1 MGSQAAGVAVETVEF
16 FSLVLPDEGFRCIV
30 TPNPKGTGM
39 VQMFFENNEQAASAS
54 QRIDAKGATVYF
66 GCATFVTAGNR
77 KSENALGAR
86 SFWLDI
92 DCGAGKPYANAREGV
107 IALHAF
113 CAKVGLPLPLI
124 VASGVGLHVYWTLTE
139 SIDADTWRETAH
151 LLRSVAQHHELR
163 VDNSRTTDIAS
174 ILRPVGSHHRKA
186 DPKRVKVVHAGS
198 AVEHKSFHETLQE
211 HVLAQGVVGQDTS
224 SGPSLN
230 SDLIGEESYPPAYG
244 ERIVNGCGVVRHMR
258 DEQGNVDQPTWYAV
272 LGVLA
277 FCEDGEELAHEW
289 SSGHPQYTKRET
301 AFKLAQASKYKP
313 TTCAKMSGIQPDICA
328 VCPHAGKIRSP
339 IALGFV
345 TPEVPVKN
353 EQDEVITLP
362 DGYRYAPFRQGM
374 EPTLQY
380 SLIDGDGNTVWIPFC
395 DTLFYP
401 ISRIKTPEGYQ
412 MELEMHVRAGQKRRF
427 TLDCGTIARGGSDL
441 AYELGR
447 REIVPLFS
455 KMKPQIDQYMHKWMD
470 RLRTRAEEISTFHH
484 YGWHEDGFLI
494 GKSLITETGERQVLL
509 SGDAKVREH
518 AFGTK
523 GSFKVWKE
531 VIHTAY
537 NYPGQEGLQ
546 YLVTTAFA
554 APLLSLF
561 QQYGGIVVYAH
572 SEGSG
577 VGKTTAQ
584 RAGLSA
590 FGDWEQLQLTDKQVT
605 INGLWS
611 TVGAFCNL
619 PVMFD
624 ELTNQPNWFASELVF
639 NMSSGQGK
647 VRAKQDGTLQQ
658 NNAKWST
665 IMMASGNTMLTEKVS
680 LHRANADA
688 ELSRL
693 FEFSLSNTSRLSPNE
708 AAQLF
713 PKLKLNY
720 GHAGV
725 KFVTYVIQNRSK
737 IEQALVAVQQAFNA
751 EAGIAQQERYWSAL
765 QACQLVALKICNKL
779 GILDF
784 PVEPFKAWILEQ
796 LGVNRVQ
803 KMEVANEPLEIFG
816 RMMADHWQGILVTKG
831 EGDVRKN
838 LLAEVV
844 QHPKGTMHGRAI
856 LAMEPNER
864 SMLMLNTATIREWCN
879 KRGCSMKEIF
889 SAVVKAG
896 ICDPNQE
903 KYSLGRGTGQYNPI
917 TSQVRCWV
925 IDLAK
930 MSSVLDRN
938 IAQRLRVITH
948 GGTDGVADAA
958 AGS

>member
-1 MGSQAAGVAVETVEF
+1 
-16 FSLVLPDEGFRCIV
+16 
-30 TPNPKGTGM
+30 
-39 VQMFFENNEQAASAS
+39 
-54 QRIDAKGATVYF
+54 
-66 GCATFVTAGNR
+66 
-77 KSENALGAR
+77 
-86 SFWLDI
+86 
-92 DCGAGKPYANAREGV
+92 
-107 IALHAF
+107 
-113 CAKVGLPLPLI
+113 
-124 VASGVGLHVYWTLTE
+124 
-139 SIDADTWRETAH
+139 
-151 LLRSVAQHHELR
+151 
-163 VDNSRTTDIAS
+163 
-174 ILRPVGSHHRKA
+174 
-186 DPKRVKVVHAGS
+186 
-198 AVEHKSFHETLQE
+198 
-211 HVLAQGVVGQDTS
+211 
-224 SGPSLN
+224 
-230 SDLIGEESYPPAYG
+230 
-244 ERIVNGCGVVRHMR
+244 
-258 DEQGNVDQPTWYAV
+258 
-272 LGVLA
+272 
-277 FCEDGEELAHEW
+277 
-289 SSGHPQYTKRET
+289 
-301 AFKLAQASKYKP
+301 
-313 TTCAKMSGIQPDICA
+313 
-328 VCPHAGKIRSP
+328 
-339 IALGFV
+339 
-345 TPEVPVKN
+345 
-353 EQDEVITLP
+353 
-362 DGYRYAPFRQGM
+362 
-374 EPTLQY
+374 
-380 SLIDGDGNTVWIPFC
+380 
-395 DTLFYP
+395 LFYP
-401 ISRIKTPEGYQ
+401 ISRIKTPSGYE

-447 REIVPLFS
+447 REIVPLYS

-470 RLRTRAEEISTFHH
+470 RLRVRAEEISTFTH

-494 GKSLITETGERQVLL
+494 GKTLVTPTGDKPVLL
-509 SGDAKVREH
+509 SGDAKQKQE

-523 GSFKVWKE
+523 GSLEVWKD
-531 VIHTAY
+531 VVHTAY

-658 NNAKWST
+658 NSAKWST

-693 FEFSLSNTSRLSPNE
+693 FEFSLTSTSRLSPNE

-720 GHAGV
+720 GHAGL
-725 KFVTYVIQNRSK
+725 KFIEFVVANRAK
-737 IEQALVAVQQAFNA
+737 VEQTLVAVQHAFNA

-796 LGVNRVQ
+796 LSVNRVQ

-816 RMMADHWQGILVTKG
+816 RMLADHWQGILVTQG

-856 LAMEPNER
+856 LPMDPNER
-864 SMLMLNTATIREWCN
+864 SLMMLNTATIREWCN

-889 SAVVKAG
+889 AACVKAG

-903 KYSLGRGTGQYNPI
+903 RYSLGRGTAQYNPVS
-917 TSQVRCWV
+917 SQVRCWV
-925 IDLAK
+925 VDLQK
-930 MSSVLDRN
+930 MAGALDRSVV
-938 IAQRLRVITH
+938 QRLRLV
-948 GGTDGVADAA
+948 DNNNGVADAD
-958 AGS
+958 AGARS

>member
-1 MGSQAAGVAVETVEF
+1 MF
-16 FSLVLPDEGFRCIV
+16 FS
-30 TPNPKGTGM
+30 T
-39 VQMFFENNEQAASAS
+39 NEEAADAVAK
-54 QRIDAKGATVYF
+54 IDGRGQTVYF
-66 GCATFVTAGNR
+66 GCSSYLANTTRASTNIA
-77 KSENALGAR
+77 KSR

-92 DCGAGKPYANAREGV
+92 DCGGEKEYANAKDGAKALSAFCKDV
-107 IALHAF
+107 GIPLPTIVKSGIGLHA
-113 CAKVGLPLPLI
+113 
-124 VASGVGLHVYWTLTE
+124 YW
-139 SIDADTWRETAH
+139 SMDADMDAPAWRETSMR
-151 LLRSVAQHHELR
+151 LRMAAELAGFR
-163 VDNSRTTDIAS
+163 PDHSRTTDIAS
-174 ILRPVGSHHRKA
+174 ILRPVKAHHRKA
-186 DPKRVKVVHAGS
+186 EPILVKTVNVAPQMSLAHFDH
-198 AVEHKSFHETLQE
+198 VLQE
-211 HVLAQGVVGQDTS
+211 YLSANGVDGQNTS
-224 SGPSLN
+224 SQPSLN
-230 SDLIGEESYPPAYG
+230 SDLMGGESYPPAYA
-244 ERIVNGCGVVRHMR
+244 ERIANGCGVVAQMR
-258 DEQGNVDQPTWYAV
+258 DTQGNIDQPTWYAA

-277 FCEDGEELAHEW
+277 FCEDGEQFAHEW
-289 SSGHPQYTKRET
+289 SSGHPQYTQRET

-313 TTCAKMSGIQPDICA
+313 TTCAKMSGLQADICA
-328 VCPHAGKIRSP
+328 ACPHNGKIKSP

-345 TPEVPVKN
+345 TPEIPIKN
-353 EQDEVITLP
+353 EQDETITLP
-362 DGYRYAPFRQGM
+362 DGYRYAPFRSGQ

-380 SLIDGDGNTVWIPFC
+380 SIVDGDGNAVWIPFC

-401 ISRIKTPEGYQ
+401 ISRIKTPEGYH

-427 TLDCGTIARGGSDL
+427 TIDCGTIARGGSDL

-447 REIVPLFS
+447 REIVPLYS

-484 YGWHEDGFLI
+484 FGWHTDDFLI
-494 GKSLITETGERQVLL
+494 GKTLVTPTGEKPVLL
-509 SGDAKVREH
+509 SGDAKVREG
-518 AFGTK
+518 AFGTR
-523 GSFKVWKE
+523 GELQVWKD

-647 VRAKQDGTLQQ
+647 VRAKQDGTLQAS
-658 NNAKWST
+658 NAKWST

-693 FEFSLSNTSRLSPNE
+693 FEFSLSNTSRISPND
-708 AAQLF
+708 AASLF
-713 PKLKLNY
+713 SKLKFNY
-720 GHAGV
+720 GHAGLA
-725 KFVTYVIQNRSK
+725 YVQYVVANRSK
-737 IEQALVAVQQAFNA
+737 VAETLIAVQQAFNV
-751 EAGIAQQERYWSAL
+751 EANIAQQERYWSAL

-779 GILDF
+779 GILEF
-784 PVEPFKAWILEQ
+784 PVAPFKAWILEQ
-796 LGVNRVQ
+796 LDANRVQ
-803 KMEVANEPLEIFG
+803 KTEVANDPLEIFG
-816 RMMADHWQGILVTKG
+816 RMLADHWQGILVTKG
-831 EGDVRKN
+831 EGDLRKN

-844 QHPKGTMHGRAI
+844 QHPKGTLHGRAI
-856 LAMEPNER
+856 LAMDANER
-864 SMLMLNTATIREWCN
+864 SVMMLNTATIREWCN
-879 KRGCSMKEIF
+879 KRGCSMKEIHA
-889 SAVVKAG
+889 SVVKAG
-896 ICDPNQE
+896 ICDARQE
-903 KYSLGRGTGQYNPI
+903 KYSLGRGTGQYNAV
-917 TSQVRCWV
+917 TSQVRCWIV
-925 IDLAK
+925 DLAK
-930 MSSVLDRN
+930 MSSVLDKN
-938 IAQRLRVITH
+938 IAQKLRVV
-948 GGTDGVADAA
+948 GGNDGSADSG
-958 AGS
+958 AGSAQHP

>member
-1 MGSQAAGVAVETVEF
+1 
-16 FSLVLPDEGFRCIV
+16 
-30 TPNPKGTGM
+30 
-39 VQMFFENNEQAASAS
+39 MFFNTNEEAAEAVAK
-54 QRIDAKGATVYF
+54 IDGRGQTVYF
-66 GCATFVTAGNR
+66 GCSSFVANNTRAAANVA
-77 KSENALGAR
+77 KAR

-92 DCGAGKPYANAREGV
+92 DCGGDKEYPTAKDGVVALGTFCTKAGIP
-107 IALHAF
+107 I
-113 CAKVGLPLPLI
+113 PTI
-124 VASGVGLHVYWTLTE
+124 VKSGVGLHAYW
-139 SIDADTWRETAH
+139 SMDADMDADTWRATSGK
-151 LLRSVAQHHELR
+151 LRLASEVAGFRPDH
-163 VDNSRTTDIAS
+163 SRTTDIAS
-174 ILRPVGSHHRKA
+174 ILRPVEAHHRKA
-186 DPKRVKVVHAGS
+186 EPKKVKVVKAAAQIS
-198 AVEHKSFHETLQE
+198 LEVFDDALQE
-211 HVLAQGVVGQDTS
+211 YLKASGVDGQNTS

-230 SDLIGEESYPPAYG
+230 SDLTGGETYPPAYA

-272 LGVLA
+272 LGLLA

-328 VCPHAGKIRSP
+328 ACPHAGKVRSP
-339 IALGFV
+339 IALGFL
-345 TPEVPVKN
+345 TPEVPIKN
-353 EQDEVITLP
+353 EEDEVITLP
-362 DGYRYAPFRQGM
+362 EGYRYAPFRQGM
-374 EPTLQY
+374 DPSLQY
-380 SLIDGDGNTVWIPFC
+380 SIIDGDGNTIWIPFC

-412 MELEMHVRAGQKRRF
+412 MEIEMYVRAGQKRRF
-427 TLDCGTIARGGSDL
+427 TIDCGTVARGGSDL
-441 AYELGR
+441 SYELGR
-447 REIVPLFS
+447 REIVPLYP
-455 KMKPQIDQYMHKWMD
+455 KMKPHIDQYMHKWMD

-494 GKSLITETGERQVLL
+494 GKNLVTTTGDRPVLL
-509 SGDAKVREH
+509 SGDAKVRGD

-523 GSFKVWKE
+523 GSFDVWKD

-658 NNAKWST
+658 NSAKWST

-693 FEFSLSNTSRLSPNE
+693 FEFSLSNSSRLSPND

-720 GHAGV
+720 GHAGLR
-725 KFVTYVIQNRSK
+725 FVTHVVQNREK
-737 IEQALVAVQQAFNA
+737 VAETLALVQQAFNA

-765 QACQLVALKICNKL
+765 QACQLVALKICRKL
-779 GILDF
+779 GILEF
-784 PVEPFKAWILEQ
+784 PVEPFKAWILDQ
-796 LGVNRVQ
+796 LSVNRVQ

-816 RMMADHWQGILVTKG
+816 RMLADHWQGILVTKG

-838 LLAEVV
+838 LLADVL
-844 QHPKGTMHGRAI
+844 QHPKGTMHGRAV
-856 LAMEPNER
+856 LSMEPNER
-864 SMLMLNTATIREWCN
+864 SLLMLNTATIREWCN

-889 SAVVKAG
+889 SACVKAG

-903 KYSLGRGTGQYNPI
+903 RYSLGRGTSQYNPVS
-917 TSQVRCWV
+917 SQVRCWV
-925 IDLAK
+925 VDLQK
-930 MSSVLDRN
+930 MAGALDRSVV
-938 IAQRLRVITH
+938 QRLHVIAT
-948 GGTDGVADAA
+948 GGADGTADAG